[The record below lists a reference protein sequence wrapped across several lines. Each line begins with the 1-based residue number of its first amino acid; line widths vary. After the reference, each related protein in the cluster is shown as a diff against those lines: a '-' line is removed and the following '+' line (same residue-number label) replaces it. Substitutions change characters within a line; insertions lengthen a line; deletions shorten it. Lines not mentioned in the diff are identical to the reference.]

1 MARVNPNI
9 TWIPTLYVIAHFVY
23 EYGYEYGVSA
33 VLILFEV
40 AFFEYSYDRYGINR
54 CPSFSMRFFEVS
66 SLISFATALQYAQAA
81 DVNPKPPLTWAEA
94 SEKAGNFVSQLSTPE
109 KVGLVTGS
117 YGSGLLPCVGTI
129 AAIERLGF
137 DGLCL
142 SDGPAGVARSDGVSV
157 FASGITVAAT
167 WDRRLMYERGL
178 ALGQE
183 FRAKGSHVHLG
194 CVSFQ

>member
-1 MARVNPNI
+1 
-9 TWIPTLYVIAHFVY
+9 L
-23 EYGYEYGVSA
+23 
-33 VLILFEV
+33 
-40 AFFEYSYDRYGINR
+40 
-54 CPSFSMRFFEVS
+54 
-66 SLISFATALQYAQAA
+66 
-81 DVNPKPPLTWAEA
+81 AEA
-94 SEKAGNFVSQLSTPE
+94 SEKASNFVSKLNISE
-109 KVGLVTGS
+109 KVGLVTGAS
-117 YGSGLLPCVGTI
+117 GSPLLPCVGKI

-137 DGLCL
+137 DGLCF

-194 CVSFQ
+194 YVTFND